1 MNPTAHPELK
11 APWSIAEMLLGVV
24 AAAFGA
30 PADIEARGAVKR
42 EFGRSL
48 RDWLRA
54 AEALVR
60 RLLLIEAASLDV
72 APSAP
77 AQSAPARATFARE
90 LPPRARR
97 CSFRVFIDRRPS
109 FREQRAGRIRRAPT
123 ASIPTAPL
131 AARAAALIDVVARPA
146 IWARRVARKLV
157 RRPYRA
163 RALARYP
170 AHAPRFVGQD
180 NFETTEAPVNWA
192 LARYD
197 SG

>member
-1 MNPTAHPELK
+1 MNPSAHPELK

-30 PADIEARGAVKR
+30 PADIEARGALKLD
-42 EFGRSL
+42 FGREL
-48 RDWLRA
+48 RHWLRA
-54 AEALVR
+54 AEAFVR

-77 AQSAPARATFARE
+77 SAPARATFSPE
-90 LPPRARR
+90 VSPRPRR
-97 CSFRVFIDRRPS
+97 RGFRVFVVRRLR
-109 FREQRAGRIRRAPT
+109 FREPCAGRIRREPKLFVPA
-123 ASIPTAPL
+123 APL
-131 AARAAALIDVVARPA
+131 AARAAALIDVLARPA
-146 IWARRVARKLV
+146 VWARRVARKLA

-170 AHAPRFVGQD
+170 AHAPRFIGHD
-180 NFETTEAPVNWA
+180 NFVVTEAPVEQA